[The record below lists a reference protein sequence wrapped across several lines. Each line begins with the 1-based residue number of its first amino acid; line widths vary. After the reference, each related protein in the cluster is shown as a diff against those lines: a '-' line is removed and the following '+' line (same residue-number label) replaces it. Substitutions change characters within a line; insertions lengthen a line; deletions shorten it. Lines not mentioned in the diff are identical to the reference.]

1 MISKAEERKSD
12 LRNTTVMEV
21 IIAVILILMIF
32 IYSQSRDNKGLKE
45 ELFNSKSILNDK
57 IKKLEEKNLKNKKEI
72 YKLTIENKKLK
83 RNLKEKEDEIKQLEQ
98 FIGKGGSETT
108 LLKLRIKK
116 LKEDIKRLELII
128 SKLKLDA
135 AFSKNNLSVGI
146 LKDKFNDLQI
156 KYQLLIKENKRLKR
170 KVNILDGDG
179 GGSDKPRCKISLGE
193 IDFLANISKKMDGKF
208 SVEIIGDT
216 TLRDTIRKE
225 LPGIDFNYG
234 SFSRQ
239 EFANFANKL
248 YKWGER
254 QPEKCRFY
262 VKVDRKKINTLDDI
276 DFIGRYFYK
285 SYGRK

>member
-45 ELFNSKSILNDK
+45 ELFNSKSILDNK
-57 IKKLEEKNLKNKKEI
+57 IKELEEKNKKNKTEI

-83 RNLKEKEDEIKQLEQ
+83 RKLKEKNDEIKQLEQ

-108 LLKLRIKK
+108 LLKLKINK
-116 LKEDIKRLELII
+116 LKKDVKELELKN
-128 SKLKLDA
+128 SNLKLDA
-135 AFSKNNLSVGI
+135 ALSKNLSVDI
-146 LKDKFNDLQI
+146 LKENLKELQI
-156 KYQLLIKENKRLKR
+156 KYQLLVNENKRLKR
-170 KVNILDGDG
+170 KVKILGGDG

-193 IDFLANISKKMDGKF
+193 IDFLANISKTLDGKF
-208 SVEIIGDT
+208 SVEVVGDNK
-216 TLRDTIRKE
+216 LRQIIRKE
-225 LPGIDFNYG
+225 IPGIDFN
-234 SFSRQ
+234 FKILTKQ
-239 EFANFANKL
+239 EFKNFANKL
-248 YKWGER
+248 YNWGER

>member
-32 IYSQSRDNKGLKE
+32 IYSQSRENKGLKE
-45 ELFNSKSILNDK
+45 QLFNSKSILDDK
-57 IKKLEEKNLKNKKEI
+57 IKKLEETILKNKKEI
-72 YKLTIENKKLK
+72 YKLTIEKNKLK
-83 RNLKEKEDEIKQLEQ
+83 RKLKEKEDEIKQLEQ

-108 LLKLRIKK
+108 LFKLRIKK

-135 AFSKNNLSVGI
+135 KFSKNNLSVGT

-156 KYQLLIKENKRLKR
+156 KYQLLIEENKRLKR